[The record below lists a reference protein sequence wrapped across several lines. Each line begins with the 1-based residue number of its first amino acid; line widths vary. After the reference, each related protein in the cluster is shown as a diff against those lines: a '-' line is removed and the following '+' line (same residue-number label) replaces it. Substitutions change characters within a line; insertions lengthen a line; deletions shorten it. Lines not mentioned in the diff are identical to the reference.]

1 MTMCTRGPRTG
12 RLAAVLLTATAAAMH
27 LALALTAGPV
37 RAQVTNPSSF
47 PEIDGESKRP
57 GALPNRLAGQVGI
70 EEHLGAFVT
79 PELTFQDEAG
89 ADVALGSLL
98 HRDRPV
104 LVAFVYHSCP
114 MLCSLVLDGVMEGVE
129 SLDGLAPGQD
139 YEVLAVSIDPR
150 DTPEVAARV
159 RAKAAADLGRPGA
172 ERGLHFWTVT
182 PETEDQVQQLAAE
195 LGFGYAYDAQ
205 TGEYAHNAAA
215 MFLAPDGK
223 ITRYLYG
230 VQFDPLHFRLAV
242 VESGEGKVGSTL
254 DRFLLTCF
262 AYDPDAK
269 SYSLAILTALKV
281 GAGLLT
287 VLLGGL
293 LAFFWRR
300 EGRRSARPDDLF
312 GPEAAL
318 PASPRP

>member
-1 MTMCTRGPRTG
+1 MRTRGPRLFR

-27 LALALTAGPV
+27 LGLVVTGTAGPAA
-37 RAQVTNPSSF
+37 AQVTNPSSF
-47 PEIDGESKRP
+47 PVIDGEDKTP
-57 GALPNRLAGQVGI
+57 GALPNRLAGQTDI

-89 ADVALGSLL
+89 ETVALGSLL
-98 HRDRPV
+98 GQDKPV
-104 LVAFVYHSCP
+104 VVAFVYHSCP
-114 MLCSLVLDGVMEGVE
+114 MLCSLILDGVMDGVGG
-129 SLDGLAPGQD
+129 LDGLTPGVD
-139 YEVLAVSIDPR
+139 YEVLAVSFDPR

-159 RAKAAADLGRPGA
+159 EARYAAELGRPGV

-182 PETEDQVQQLAAE
+182 PDTEDHVEQLAAE

-205 TGEYAHNAAA
+205 QGEYAHSAAA

-242 VESGEGKVGSTL
+242 VESGEGTVGSTL

-262 AYDPDAK
+262 AYDPDTK
-269 SYSLAILTALKV
+269 SYSLAILTALKI

-293 LAFFWRR
+293 LVYFWRR
-300 EGRRSARPDDLF
+300 EGRRSTRPDDVL
-312 GPEAAL
+312 G
-318 PASPRP
+318 PASPTT